1 MATRKIRLTLS
12 GNQVLDSGPVID
24 VDFNGV
30 NLDVDVEIT
39 ALHGSS
45 TIVKEYTVDIS
56 SGTYPLDITFKND
69 VGNDRGEGDR
79 NFYIELVE
87 FSNDGIDYF
96 NLPITD
102 QTSNLEKHKNYNPS
116 KNGFIRQLNPDYDN
130 TQPISESNYRYVPN
144 PNFNN
149 SLPVTDDPDSG
160 YIGGTFPGNNARF
173 MYEWN
178 LQPICIWTSQTVTFN
193 ITFS

>member
-12 GNQVLDSGPVID
+12 STQVDEVGSIID

-30 NLDVDVEIT
+30 NLDADVEVT
-39 ALHGSS
+39 AVHGSA
-45 TIVKEYTVDIS
+45 TLVKEYTVDVPA
-56 SGTYPLDITFKND
+56 GTYPLDITFKND
-69 VGNDRGEGDR
+69 VGNDLDEGDR
-79 NFYIELVE
+79 NLYIELVE

-96 NLPITD
+96 NLPINN

-130 TQPISESNYRYVPN
+130 TQPISESNYQYVPN
-144 PNFNN
+144 LTFNN
-149 SLPVTDDPDSG
+149 SLSATDDLDLD
-160 YIGGTFPGNNARF
+160 YIHGTWPGDNARF
-173 MYEWN
+173 IYEWD
-178 LQPICIWTSQTVTFN
+178 LAPITIWTSQTTTFN